1 MEKLS
6 KILTLRERIFQLLFQ
21 KKQFIGKINR
31 NNNNRFSF
39 FNVKNKIKILY
50 NEFIGMNMEKIEY
63 LNNYYD
69 LNSNI
74 LVEVFDELPFW
85 SAPFGL
91 RLLEKVVYHRGIK
104 VLDIGCGTGF
114 PLIEIAMRLGNTC
127 KIYGLDPWD
136 AALTRAKKKIEVYN
150 IKNIELISGFAE
162 NIPLETNSIDL
173 IISNNGLNNVAD
185 IELSL
190 KECSR
195 VIKRGGQFLQ
205 TMNLDGTMLEF
216 YSIMRNVLEE
226 MGLEESIQLM
236 QKHIHKKRM
245 PINDYITL
253 LRNNN
258 FSIESVTY
266 EQFDYRFSDGTSML
280 NHFFI
285 RLAFLESWKSIVPEK
300 KQSEV
305 FQIIENRINEQSQ
318 RNSHFKLSV
327 PFVVIDCRKQLI

>member
-1 MEKLS
+1 MQS
-6 KILTLRERIFQLLFQ
+6 
-21 KKQFIGKINR
+21 
-31 NNNNRFSF
+31 
-39 FNVKNKIKILY
+39 
-50 NEFIGMNMEKIEY
+50 IEY
-63 LNNYYD
+63 LNNSYD

-74 LVEVFDELPFW
+74 LVEVFDELPLW

-91 RLLEKVVYHRGIK
+91 SLLEKIIYRRGIN

-114 PLIEIAMRLGNTC
+114 PLTEIAMRLGNTC
-127 KIYGLDPWD
+127 KIYGIDPWE
-136 AALTRAKKKIEVYN
+136 AALTRARKKIEVYN

-185 IELSL
+185 IEQSL
-190 KECSR
+190 QECSR

-216 YSIMRNVLEE
+216 YSIMKNVLKEL
-226 MGLEESIQLM
+226 GLEESIQLM

-245 PINDYITL
+245 PINDYFML
-253 LRNNN
+253 LRKNN

-266 EQFDYRFSDGTSML
+266 EKFYYRFTDGTSML

-285 RLAFLESWKSIVPEK
+285 RLAFLDSWKSIAPEE
-300 KQSEV
+300 KQSEI
-305 FQIIENRINEQSQ
+305 FQIIENRINEQVKD
-318 RNSHFKLSV
+318 NSFFKLSV
-327 PFVVIDCRKQLI
+327 PFAVIDCRKVRGALSFQVASENRDTI